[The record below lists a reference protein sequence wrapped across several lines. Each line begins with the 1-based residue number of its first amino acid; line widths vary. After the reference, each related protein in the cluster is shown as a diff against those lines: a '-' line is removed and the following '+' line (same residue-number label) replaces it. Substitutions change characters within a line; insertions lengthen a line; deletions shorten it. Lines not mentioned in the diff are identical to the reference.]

1 MGINETANY
10 ILFYNPISSGAADI
24 VKLTAITVVES
35 FKNIMLRVA
44 SFFKKLENKTH
55 ALGNTLGNLTALI
68 VPKPQPP
75 TTVVMEPLPLW
86 QLASSG
92 GYYVKLAGILGASAV
107 ALGAYGAHSTF
118 PKDDK
123 IELKEVFERANKYH
137 FIHSLAMLGVPL
149 CRYPKTS
156 GTFFMLGI
164 AMFSGTCYYLA
175 LTGDRSFNKITPI
188 GGICFILGW
197 LALAL

>member
-1 MGINETANY
+1 M
-10 ILFYNPISSGAADI
+10 S
-24 VKLTAITVVES
+24 K
-35 FKNIMLRVA
+35 VA
-44 SFFKKLENKTH
+44 SIFIKLKDKAHTV
-55 ALGNTLGNLTALI
+55 GNTLTSLTGLI
-68 VPKPQPP
+68 VPKSQPP
-75 TTVVMEPLPLW
+75 PIVVMEPLPLW

-92 GYYVKLAGILGASAV
+92 GYYVRLAGILGASAV

-149 CRYPKTS
+149 CRCPKTS

-175 LTGDRSFNKITPI
+175 LTGDRSFNKITPV